1 MFRCGIGTLG
11 RTRSR
16 AGSVDE
22 SLSRTL
28 CRSVTPIRCSSAAQ
42 FDDKFAST
50 LPKNFGTNHGMLSE
64 RINQKNETRKNEG
77 RNDDLVSDEKGTSA
91 ISGKNSEIV
100 NFYLYF
106 CLNTKYIIF
115 YETFFRYSTT

>member
-1 MFRCGIGTLG
+1 
-11 RTRSR
+11 
-16 AGSVDE
+16 
-22 SLSRTL
+22 
-28 CRSVTPIRCSSAAQ
+28 
-42 FDDKFAST
+42 
-50 LPKNFGTNHGMLSE
+50 MLSE

-106 CLNTKYIIF
+106 CLNTLRQQHIYFDAVTKKD
-115 YETFFRYSTT
+115 

>member
-1 MFRCGIGTLG
+1 
-11 RTRSR
+11 
-16 AGSVDE
+16 
-22 SLSRTL
+22 
-28 CRSVTPIRCSSAAQ
+28 
-42 FDDKFAST
+42 
-50 LPKNFGTNHGMLSE
+50 MLSE

-106 CLNTKYIIF
+106 LPSILYFMKHFFDIPQLNLFQGRSKT
-115 YETFFRYSTT
+115 